1 MDIPGYT
8 ILRKDRTTENHG
20 GVCIYIKNTRCRYEV
35 LDHIRC
41 CDDHETLWIRV
52 RPDRL
57 PRGTSCLIAAVI
69 YHPKQWSSNDLSLRV
84 HLFNSLAAAEAK
96 YQNCAFI
103 ICGDFNRFNTKSL
116 ENHFC
121 LKQIVKVPT
130 RKDATLD

>member
-1 MDIPGYT
+1 MIM
-8 ILRKDRTTENHG
+8 
-20 GVCIYIKNTRCRYEV
+20 
-35 LDHIRC
+35 
-41 CDDHETLWIRV
+41 

-69 YHPKQWSSNDLSLRV
+69 YHPKQSNSNDLSLRE
-84 HLFNSLAAAEAK
+84 HLFNSLSAAEAK

-116 ENHFC
+116 ENHFR

-130 RKDATLD
+130 RKDATLDLVLTNLHIHYAEPEVF